1 MALIDIHTHILYGVD
16 DGAKD
21 INDSMGLLD
30 EEREQGVDQVIL
42 TPHYGPKF
50 GHPDTEVLREKF
62 EAIREKAHKYY
73 PEIQLYLGSE
83 LYYQQ
88 GTVSD
93 LKQGKALTMNGTRY
107 VLVEFATSDAYSHIY
122 RAVQDFVYA
131 GYIPILA
138 HVERYKAV
146 FGHVDKIV
154 ELIETG
160 AYIQIN
166 AESLIG
172 GIFDKRASFC
182 KKIMKEGLVHF
193 LGTDCHDFRTRRPN
207 MKPAAKYLI
216 KEGIKTSMYELEND
230 DEIEI
235 DLRELFLALKKK
247 IVWILLTAIVFAGA
261 SGLITKFAMTP
272 IYSSTA
278 QLYVVSKGGL
288 SQLTDLTMG
297 SQLTQDYMV
306 IVKTRPVLEQVI
318 ADLKLDMDYKELEKK
333 ITVENPSDTRIMQI
347 TITDKDA
354 ALAQSITQDLAEV
367 TAKTVAEKMDVKS
380 PTIIEKAYKADKPD
394 SPSLKKNVLIG
405 AVLGFILMAAAIVI
419 QYLMNDTILKEEDI
433 EKYLGINTLAQLPL
447 VKGTT
452 KRTKKVKRARE

>member
-62 EAIREKAHKYY
+62 EAIREKAYKYY

-154 ELIETG
+154 ELVETG

-193 LGTDCHDFRTRRPN
+193 LGTDCLDFRTRRPN
-207 MKPAAKYLI
+207 MKRQQKLY
-216 KEGIKTSMYELEND
+216 GRSMRTRFFMRIQERC
-230 DEIEI
+230 
-235 DLRELFLALKKK
+235 LRGK
-247 IVWILLTAIVFAGA
+247 VF
-261 SGLITKFAMTP
+261 
-272 IYSSTA
+272 
-278 QLYVVSKGGL
+278 
-288 SQLTDLTMG
+288 
-297 SQLTQDYMV
+297 
-306 IVKTRPVLEQVI
+306 
-318 ADLKLDMDYKELEKK
+318 
-333 ITVENPSDTRIMQI
+333 N
-347 TITDKDA
+347 
-354 ALAQSITQDLAEV
+354 
-367 TAKTVAEKMDVKS
+367 
-380 PTIIEKAYKADKPD
+380 
-394 SPSLKKNVLIG
+394 
-405 AVLGFILMAAAIVI
+405 
-419 QYLMNDTILKEEDI
+419 
-433 EKYLGINTLAQLPL
+433 
-447 VKGTT
+447 
-452 KRTKKVKRARE
+452 

>member
-62 EAIREKAHKYY
+62 EAIREKAYKYY

-160 AYIQIN
+160 ETY
-166 AESLIG
+166 ERRTG
-172 GIFDKRASFC
+172 SF
-182 KKIMKEGLVHF
+182 
-193 LGTDCHDFRTRRPN
+193 PWN
-207 MKPAAKYLI
+207 
-216 KEGIKTSMYELEND
+216 
-230 DEIEI
+230 
-235 DLRELFLALKKK
+235 
-247 IVWILLTAIVFAGA
+247 
-261 SGLITKFAMTP
+261 
-272 IYSSTA
+272 
-278 QLYVVSKGGL
+278 GL
-288 SQLTDLTMG
+288 SRFPDKKTKYETG
-297 SQLTQDYMV
+297 SRSCT
-306 IVKTRPVLEQVI
+306 EE
-318 ADLKLDMDYKELEKK
+318 ACG
-333 ITVENPSDTRIMQI
+333 
-347 TITDKDA
+347 
-354 ALAQSITQDLAEV
+354 
-367 TAKTVAEKMDVKS
+367 
-380 PTIIEKAYKADKPD
+380 PD
-394 SPSLKKNVLIG
+394 SL
-405 AVLGFILMAAAIVI
+405 
-419 QYLMNDTILKEEDI
+419 
-433 EKYLGINTLAQLPL
+433 
-447 VKGTT
+447 
-452 KRTKKVKRARE
+452 

>member
-50 GHPDTEVLREKF
+50 GYPDTEVLREKF
-62 EAIREKAHKYY
+62 EAIREKAYKYY

-138 HVERYKAV
+138 HVE
-146 FGHVDKIV
+146 
-154 ELIETG
+154 LIETG

-182 KKIMKEGLVHF
+182 KKLMKEGLVHF

-207 MKPAAKYLI
+207 MKLAA
-216 KEGIKTSMYELEND
+216 EVV
-230 DEIEI
+230 
-235 DLRELFLALKKK
+235 RKKHADQ
-247 IVWILLTAIVFAGA
+247 IL
-261 SGLITKFAMTP
+261 
-272 IYSSTA
+272 Y
-278 QLYVVSKGGL
+278 
-288 SQLTDLTMG
+288 
-297 SQLTQDYMV
+297 
-306 IVKTRPVLEQVI
+306 
-318 ADLKLDMDYKELEKK
+318 
-333 ITVENPSDTRIMQI
+333 ENPRRMLEG
-347 TITDKDA
+347 K
-354 ALAQSITQDLAEV
+354 SI
-367 TAKTVAEKMDVKS
+367 
-380 PTIIEKAYKADKPD
+380 
-394 SPSLKKNVLIG
+394 
-405 AVLGFILMAAAIVI
+405 
-419 QYLMNDTILKEEDI
+419 
-433 EKYLGINTLAQLPL
+433 
-447 VKGTT
+447 
-452 KRTKKVKRARE
+452 

>member
-62 EAIREKAHKYY
+62 EAIREKAYKYY

-207 MKPAAKYLI
+207 MNRQQKLYGRSMRTRFFMRIQERCLRGKVLI
-216 KEGIKTSMYELEND
+216 KEGIKHLCTS
-230 DEIEI
+230 
-235 DLRELFLALKKK
+235 
-247 IVWILLTAIVFAGA
+247 
-261 SGLITKFAMTP
+261 
-272 IYSSTA
+272 
-278 QLYVVSKGGL
+278 
-288 SQLTDLTMG
+288 
-297 SQLTQDYMV
+297 
-306 IVKTRPVLEQVI
+306 
-318 ADLKLDMDYKELEKK
+318 
-333 ITVENPSDTRIMQI
+333 
-347 TITDKDA
+347 
-354 ALAQSITQDLAEV
+354 
-367 TAKTVAEKMDVKS
+367 
-380 PTIIEKAYKADKPD
+380 
-394 SPSLKKNVLIG
+394 
-405 AVLGFILMAAAIVI
+405 
-419 QYLMNDTILKEEDI
+419 
-433 EKYLGINTLAQLPL
+433 
-447 VKGTT
+447 
-452 KRTKKVKRARE
+452 

>member
-50 GHPDTEVLREKF
+50 GHPDTEVLRKKF
-62 EAIREKAHKYY
+62 EAIREKAYKYY

-154 ELIETG
+154 ELVETG

-172 GIFDKRASFC
+172 GIFLEEDYERRTGSFSW
-182 KKIMKEGLVHF
+182 
-193 LGTDCHDFRTRRPN
+193 N
-207 MKPAAKYLI
+207 
-216 KEGIKTSMYELEND
+216 
-230 DEIEI
+230 
-235 DLRELFLALKKK
+235 
-247 IVWILLTAIVFAGA
+247 
-261 SGLITKFAMTP
+261 
-272 IYSSTA
+272 
-278 QLYVVSKGGL
+278 GL
-288 SQLTDLTMG
+288 SRFPDKKTKYETG
-297 SQLTQDYMV
+297 SRSCT
-306 IVKTRPVLEQVI
+306 EE
-318 ADLKLDMDYKELEKK
+318 ACG
-333 ITVENPSDTRIMQI
+333 
-347 TITDKDA
+347 
-354 ALAQSITQDLAEV
+354 
-367 TAKTVAEKMDVKS
+367 
-380 PTIIEKAYKADKPD
+380 PD
-394 SPSLKKNVLIG
+394 SL
-405 AVLGFILMAAAIVI
+405 
-419 QYLMNDTILKEEDI
+419 
-433 EKYLGINTLAQLPL
+433 
-447 VKGTT
+447 
-452 KRTKKVKRARE
+452 

>member
-50 GHPDTEVLREKF
+50 GYPDTEVLREKF
-62 EAIREKAHKYY
+62 EAIREKAYKYY

-107 VLVEFATSDAYSHIY
+107 V
-122 RAVQDFVYA
+122 FVYA

-182 KKIMKEGLVHF
+182 KKLMKEGLVHF

-207 MKPAAKYLI
+207 MKPAA
-216 KEGIKTSMYELEND
+216 EVV
-230 DEIEI
+230 
-235 DLRELFLALKKK
+235 RKKHADQ
-247 IVWILLTAIVFAGA
+247 IL
-261 SGLITKFAMTP
+261 
-272 IYSSTA
+272 Y
-278 QLYVVSKGGL
+278 
-288 SQLTDLTMG
+288 
-297 SQLTQDYMV
+297 
-306 IVKTRPVLEQVI
+306 
-318 ADLKLDMDYKELEKK
+318 
-333 ITVENPSDTRIMQI
+333 ENPRRMLEG
-347 TITDKDA
+347 K
-354 ALAQSITQDLAEV
+354 SI
-367 TAKTVAEKMDVKS
+367 
-380 PTIIEKAYKADKPD
+380 
-394 SPSLKKNVLIG
+394 
-405 AVLGFILMAAAIVI
+405 
-419 QYLMNDTILKEEDI
+419 
-433 EKYLGINTLAQLPL
+433 
-447 VKGTT
+447 
-452 KRTKKVKRARE
+452 

>member
-1 MALIDIHTHILYGVD
+1 MVYYISIFLKLSKIIYIYIRLRKEIVMALIDIHTHILYGVD

-62 EAIREKAHKYY
+62 EAIREKAYKYY

-93 LKQGKALTMNGTRY
+93 LKQGKVLTMNGTRY

-182 KKIMKEGLVHF
+182 KKLMKERLVHF

-207 MKPAAKYLI
+207 MKPAA
-216 KEGIKTSMYELEND
+216 EVV
-230 DEIEI
+230 
-235 DLRELFLALKKK
+235 RKKHADQ
-247 IVWILLTAIVFAGA
+247 IL
-261 SGLITKFAMTP
+261 
-272 IYSSTA
+272 Y
-278 QLYVVSKGGL
+278 
-288 SQLTDLTMG
+288 
-297 SQLTQDYMV
+297 
-306 IVKTRPVLEQVI
+306 
-318 ADLKLDMDYKELEKK
+318 
-333 ITVENPSDTRIMQI
+333 ENPRRMLEG
-347 TITDKDA
+347 K
-354 ALAQSITQDLAEV
+354 SI
-367 TAKTVAEKMDVKS
+367 
-380 PTIIEKAYKADKPD
+380 
-394 SPSLKKNVLIG
+394 
-405 AVLGFILMAAAIVI
+405 
-419 QYLMNDTILKEEDI
+419 
-433 EKYLGINTLAQLPL
+433 
-447 VKGTT
+447 
-452 KRTKKVKRARE
+452 

>member
-62 EAIREKAHKYY
+62 EAIREKAYKYY

-154 ELIETG
+154 ELVETG

-182 KKIMKEGLVHF
+182 KKLMKEGLVHF

-207 MKPAAKYLI
+207 MKPAA
-216 KEGIKTSMYELEND
+216 EVV
-230 DEIEI
+230 
-235 DLRELFLALKKK
+235 RKKHADQ
-247 IVWILLTAIVFAGA
+247 IL
-261 SGLITKFAMTP
+261 
-272 IYSSTA
+272 Y
-278 QLYVVSKGGL
+278 
-288 SQLTDLTMG
+288 
-297 SQLTQDYMV
+297 
-306 IVKTRPVLEQVI
+306 
-318 ADLKLDMDYKELEKK
+318 
-333 ITVENPSDTRIMQI
+333 ENPRRMLEG
-347 TITDKDA
+347 K
-354 ALAQSITQDLAEV
+354 SI
-367 TAKTVAEKMDVKS
+367 
-380 PTIIEKAYKADKPD
+380 
-394 SPSLKKNVLIG
+394 
-405 AVLGFILMAAAIVI
+405 
-419 QYLMNDTILKEEDI
+419 
-433 EKYLGINTLAQLPL
+433 
-447 VKGTT
+447 
-452 KRTKKVKRARE
+452 